1 MDFGFQSYTGMLTDD
16 ISEMLDDI
24 TWKNTY
30 HLLVCVTKSLSRVAD
45 HQLASKPGVTVHMA
59 EHQRLKTDSM
69 SVHQNLLHNHI
80 FHPSY
85 STYSVLCAASLL
97 HVCVTKIFPPSLI
110 HLTKPPDVQKA
121 ERDCI

>member
-97 HVCVTKIFPPSLI
+97 HVCDCEKNLPSVFN
-110 HLTKPPDVQKA
+110 PSY
-121 ERDCI
+121 